1 MNISVL
7 ALAEPVRVN
16 EQRVDAMV
24 QELGETGARNV
35 LGLAVEQI
43 AVTLSKIQRMAQ
55 AGDQAAV
62 VARTERLARL
72 AWQVGLV
79 TLSGVAIDV
88 GTCVE
93 RCDGPGFAA
102 TLARLL
108 RVGNRSVTEIWE
120 GRDFVD

>member
-16 EQRVDAMV
+16 GHKVEAIVG
-24 QELGETGARNV
+24 ELGETGARNV
-35 LGLAVEQI
+35 IGLAVEQI
-43 AVTLSKIQRMAQ
+43 AVTLSEIQRSAE

-79 TLSGVAIDV
+79 TLTGVAIDV
-88 GTCVE
+88 GTCAE
-93 RCDGPGFAA
+93 KRDRPGFAA

-120 GRDFVD
+120 GHDFID